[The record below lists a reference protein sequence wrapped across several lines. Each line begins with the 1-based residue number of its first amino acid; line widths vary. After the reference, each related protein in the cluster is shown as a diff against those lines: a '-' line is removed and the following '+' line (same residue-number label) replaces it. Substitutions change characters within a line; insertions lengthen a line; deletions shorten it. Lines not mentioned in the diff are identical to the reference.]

1 MASSFPRQEG
11 GFIPAVSSGVLKLK
25 PQSIRSSLAW
35 EKSQSSR
42 QPGGRAQSAHTFSAC
57 CSIPCHAASPPACWG
72 GASWAVGPAHGSA
85 PASHRGPMVPGG
97 RFCCVLSSCSL
108 APRDK
113 ASSPQLCLVLAA
125 RRQRRSFPAPA
136 AIGSRALRIRTCELS
151 VVRQGSSNPR
161 APRFCGEQAFLS
173 EQSRLLPRRAS
184 SLRGAG
190 RRALGLSS
198 WLWGWGGGLGTK
210 RGAGTPQEE
219 LVRVVAQSL
228 QQQEG
233 RRAAGLVPSEAG
245 NISELLAVLCLF

>member
-1 MASSFPRQEG
+1 MGEIPEQQAAWRQGTVCTHVFSVLLHPLPRCQ
-11 GFIPAVSSGVLKLK
+11 PTCVLGRGELGCGT
-25 PQSIRSSLAW
+25 RSRLCSCLT
-35 EKSQSSR
+35 SQ
-42 QPGGRAQSAHTFSAC
+42 P
-57 CSIPCHAASPPACWG
+57 
-72 GASWAVGPAHGSA
+72 V
-85 PASHRGPMVPGG
+85 VPGG
-97 RFCCVLSSCSL
+97 RFCRVLSSCSL

-125 RRQRRSFPAPA
+125 RRQRRSFPMPA

-210 RGAGTPQEE
+210 RGAGTLQEE